1 LEEVAQARIQEC
13 ASRAVADFKTSVRP
27 IYGLLDDRRLTHIGS
42 CLLLEI
48 DGKRVVSTAAHIAD
62 DLALDAIV
70 CRRPRRHASSAA
82 CGEISSN
89 HTSRGRSAVG
99 SPRLRVL

>member
-1 LEEVAQARIQEC
+1 
-13 ASRAVADFKTSVRP
+13 VADFKTSVRP

-62 DLALDAIV
+62 DLALTPATIY
-70 CRRPRRHASSAA
+70 RRPRRPASSAA

-89 HTSRGRSAVG
+89 RT
-99 SPRLRVL
+99 